1 MAIKL
6 VREFQQK
13 QNIAFTPQ
21 LKKSIDLLQLSR
33 VEMIGKINAE
43 MEDNPFLERES
54 LELDA
59 PNSDYESLISNL
71 ASDQSLIDYLQE
83 QIRDLK
89 LTKVEIEIA
98 VMIIGSLNET
108 GMLEISVTELED
120 LLSYKYSF
128 EVINNVLKEIIQR
141 LEPAGVGGQSFK
153 EIIFLQLQ
161 RSNLDQQELSLVRE
175 ILFNPDL
182 NDLDQVRIA
191 LREKYSLSIINTAIH
206 AIKNCDLSP
215 GLDFYKTKFIQPD
228 LKMQL
233 ASSGLEVTFIQDNFP
248 KVCLDQDLIMLS
260 KDNQSDLSKGM
271 KEKLVNAK
279 WLVKAVSTRNET
291 VHKVGF
297 LMCQKQ
303 AKFLCGDTTELF
315 PLSNIEL
322 AKELKLSPSTVSRIL
337 REKFI
342 QTPKGV
348 LQMRSLLAHSVS
360 KTRSVTPQRL
370 MDEIQHIILNEPKK
384 LSDQAISNLLNLR
397 GFNLARRT
405 IGKYR
410 KMVNIPNSRN
420 R

>member
-233 ASSGLEVTFIQDNFP
+233 ASSGL
-248 KVCLDQDLIMLS
+248 
-260 KDNQSDLSKGM
+260 
-271 KEKLVNAK
+271 
-279 WLVKAVSTRNET
+279 
-291 VHKVGF
+291 
-297 LMCQKQ
+297 
-303 AKFLCGDTTELF
+303 
-315 PLSNIEL
+315 
-322 AKELKLSPSTVSRIL
+322 
-337 REKFI
+337 
-342 QTPKGV
+342 
-348 LQMRSLLAHSVS
+348 
-360 KTRSVTPQRL
+360 
-370 MDEIQHIILNEPKK
+370 
-384 LSDQAISNLLNLR
+384 
-397 GFNLARRT
+397 
-405 IGKYR
+405 
-410 KMVNIPNSRN
+410 
-420 R
+420 